1 MSKSSYRQETVVILL
16 REYIRELLVE
26 DAGRRQ
32 ALAKDLEASEN
43 WPTKTAD
50 RHRRHQFDAS
60 KALPSGRV
68 LKQAFHKHADPAF
81 MNSLTTVHWADNPD
95 MVLSLLKGSSKD
107 EISTSA
113 YLPGELKD
121 TGTGAYGA
129 YGLEIKGH
137 ISLLANNMDA
147 INTGGQQDFAGDGD
161 SHRTKSSGKNKG
173 VKKTYIPSAY
183 GNDKDAIVVLDKS
196 DWNPQGADDGV
207 YNNEALVDNWSPVAV
222 IISHEENYE
231 DGDLEELEGFATEYG
246 LEIKR
251 TKGLY

>member
-1 MSKSSYRQETVVILL
+1 MKLL

-26 DAGRRQ
+26 DTDRRQ

-68 LKQAFHKHADPAF
+68 LKKAFHKHADQAF
-81 MNSLTTVHWADNPD
+81 MNSLTTVHWADNPT
-95 MVLSLLKGSSKD
+95 MIKNMLKASSKD
-107 EISTSA
+107 EISASA
-113 YLPGELKD
+113 YLPGELKN

-147 INTGGQQDFAGDGD
+147 INTGGHRDFETDIGVDD
-161 SHRTKSSGKNKG
+161 SHRTASSGKNKG
-173 VKKTYIPSAY
+173 VKKTYTPSAY
-183 GNDKDAIVVLDKS
+183 GNDKDAIVALDKS

-207 YNNEALVDNWSPVAV
+207 YNNEALVDNWSPVAI

-231 DGDLEELEGFATEYG
+231 DGDLEELEGFAAEHG
-246 LEIKR
+246 LEVKR
-251 TKGLY
+251 TKGMY

>member
-1 MSKSSYRQETVVILL
+1 MSLL
-16 REYIRELLVE
+16 REYIRGLLIE
-26 DAGRRQ
+26 DAARRQ

-68 LKQAFHKHADPAF
+68 LKKAFHKHADPTF
-81 MNSLTTVHWADNPD
+81 MNSLTTVHWADNPT
-95 MVLSLLKGSSKD
+95 MIKSMLKASSKD
-107 EISTSA
+107 EVSASA
-113 YLPGELKD
+113 YLPGELKN
-121 TGTGAYGA
+121 TGTGAYGN

-147 INTGGQQDFAGDGD
+147 INTGGQRDFAGDDD

-183 GNDKDAIVVLDKS
+183 GNDRDAIVVLDKS
-196 DWNPQGADDGV
+196 DWNPQGADEGV
-207 YNNEALVDNWSPVAV
+207 SNNEALVDNWKPVAI

-231 DGDLEELEGFATEYG
+231 EGELEEMESFAAEHDI
-246 LEIKR
+246 EIKR
-251 TKGLY
+251 TKGMF

>member
-1 MSKSSYRQETVVILL
+1 MNLL
-16 REYIRELLVE
+16 REYIRGLLLE
-26 DAGRRQ
+26 DAARRQ
-32 ALAKDLEASEN
+32 ALAKDLESSEN

-50 RHRRHQFDAS
+50 RHRRYQFDPS
-60 KALPSGRV
+60 KALPSGRA
-68 LKQAFHKHADPAF
+68 LKKAFHKHADSAF
-81 MNSLTTVHWADNPD
+81 MNSLITVHWADNPD
-95 MVLSLLKGSSKD
+95 MILALLKGSNKD
-107 EISTSA
+107 EVSTSA

-137 ISLLANNMDA
+137 ISLLANSMDA
-147 INTGGQQDFAGDGD
+147 INTGGQRDFAND

-173 VKKTYIPSAY
+173 VKKTYIPAAY

-207 YNNEALVDNWSPVAV
+207 YNNEALVDNWQPVAI

-231 DGDLEELEGFATEYG
+231 DGDLEELEGFAAEYG

-251 TKGLY
+251 TKGMY